1 MSILITIIS
10 FAFRLYSF
18 LILIRVVLTWINT
31 DPYRTTLDHPAI
43 LLLNRVTDPILKPL
57 QRIIPPISGTIDVS
71 PIAALIIL
79 EIARFIVI
87 SILSAL

>member
-1 MSILITIIS
+1 MAILISIVS

-18 LILIRVVLTWINT
+18 LILIRVILSWLNT
-31 DPYRTTLDHPAI
+31 DPYRTTLDHPAVH
-43 LLLNRVTDPILKPL
+43 LLYRITDPILRPL
-57 QRIIPPISGTIDVS
+57 QRIIPPIGGAIDIS

-79 EIARFIVI
+79 EIARFIVL